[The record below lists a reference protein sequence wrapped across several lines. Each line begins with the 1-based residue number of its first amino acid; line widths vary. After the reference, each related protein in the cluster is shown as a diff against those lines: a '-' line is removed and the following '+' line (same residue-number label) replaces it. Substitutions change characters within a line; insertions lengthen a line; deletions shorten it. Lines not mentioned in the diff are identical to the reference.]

1 MILIIIMIMMIII
14 IIISVIITN
23 IMIVVIITSSM
34 TGRELAPDS
43 RSSPRAVVKE
53 VEGLTDSIS
62 LTRRLSCLSSPF
74 TQKEKK
80 TLGIPAVKT
89 KAS

>member
-1 MILIIIMIMMIII
+1 
-14 IIISVIITN
+14 
-23 IMIVVIITSSM
+23 M

-62 LTRRLSCLSSPF
+62 LTCRLSCLSSPS
-74 TQKEKK
+74 KEKK
-80 TLGIPAVKT
+80 RVFLCFSAVVMR
-89 KAS
+89 AP